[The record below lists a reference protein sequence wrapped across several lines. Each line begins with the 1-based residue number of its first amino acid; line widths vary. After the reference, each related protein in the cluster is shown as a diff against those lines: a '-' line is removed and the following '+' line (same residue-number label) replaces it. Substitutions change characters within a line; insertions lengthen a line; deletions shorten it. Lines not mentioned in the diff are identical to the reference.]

1 MIWWSQQTTSI
12 STTSG
17 VGKQEKVG
25 LSDITLEKRAY
36 RAHVESR
43 KVSLVAATVSEPEET
58 QGAGTQTFKEAVP
71 TDAWVSEEEW
81 RLFCQCC
88 KSVQTGSRGHYW
100 NALLLSG
107 WRNKAAVTLKHK
119 KPKQSQEAKQ
129 KGSSPLF
136 CSDHSLLLKPLAGWA

>member
-25 LSDITLEKRAY
+25 LSDITLEKGAY
-36 RAHVESR
+36 KAHIESR

-58 QGAGTQTFKEAVP
+58 HGAGTQTSKEAVP
-71 TDAWVSEEEW
+71 TDAGSLRKSGGCSANVAKVFKLDPGATTGMHCCCQGGET
-81 RLFCQCC
+81 RLQL
-88 KSVQTGSRGHYW
+88 RW
-100 NALLLSG
+100 
-107 WRNKAAVTLKHK
+107 KHK

-136 CSDHSLLLKPLAGWA
+136 LFQS

>member
-58 QGAGTQTFKEAVP
+58 QGAGTQTSKEAVP

-88 KSVQTGSRGHYW
+88 KSVQTGSRGRYW

-107 WRNKAAVTLKHK
+107 WRNKAAVTLET
-119 KPKQSQEAKQ
+119 QEAETKPGG
-129 KGSSPLF
+129 KTERVKSSLPVPIIVSFSSP
-136 CSDHSLLLKPLAGWA
+136 